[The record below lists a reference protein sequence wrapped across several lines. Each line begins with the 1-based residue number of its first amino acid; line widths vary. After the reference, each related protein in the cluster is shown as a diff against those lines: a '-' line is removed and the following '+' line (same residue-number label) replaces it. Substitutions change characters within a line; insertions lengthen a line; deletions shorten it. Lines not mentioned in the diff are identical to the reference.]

1 MTTKIS
7 GLDVQTAPL
16 YDLCCPVTF
25 ETGLAVSS
33 GRAVGCAQPTCLWV
47 SWAVCLGGSC
57 SKTTACSEMS
67 FQGIFLAD
75 FNATGQGVST
85 GLKCFGSD
93 VTASLLELS
102 VQ

>member
-1 MTTKIS
+1 
-7 GLDVQTAPL
+7 
-16 YDLCCPVTF
+16 
-25 ETGLAVSS
+25 
-33 GRAVGCAQPTCLWV
+33 
-47 SWAVCLGGSC
+47 
-57 SKTTACSEMS
+57 MS

>member
-47 SWAVCLGGSC
+47 SP
-57 SKTTACSEMS
+57 
-67 FQGIFLAD
+67 
-75 FNATGQGVST
+75 
-85 GLKCFGSD
+85 GLSAWEAAAPKPLR
-93 VTASLLELS
+93 A
-102 VQ
+102 QR